1 MSQFRSQ
8 KMTKKVV
15 GVIAARMGSTRLPGK
30 VLAPIMN
37 RPMLSFLIERVKRA
51 KTVDEIVVATTT
63 KADDDRIAV
72 LAKKEGVGVFRGS
85 EEDVLGRVLAAAKK
99 HQADVI
105 VRLTGD
111 NPLTDPEYIDKGVKL
126 FLSGKYDYVAN
137 DNIELT
143 MPRGLDV
150 EIFSAVSLENV
161 SRITNNPDD
170 REHVTRFFYQHPK
183 MFRLKAFGPPKK
195 DRLAGWHL
203 AVDTKRDLRLI
214 RKIFEALYPKNPDF
228 SYKDIVNLLKVG
240 VGFSAS

>member
-1 MSQFRSQ
+1 MRLYR
-8 KMTKKVV
+8 KMKPRVL
-15 GVIAARMGSTRLPGK
+15 GIIATRMGSERLLGK

-37 RPMLSFLIERVKRA
+37 RPMLFFLIERIKRA
-51 KTVDEIVVATTT
+51 KSIDEIVVATTT
-63 KADDDRIAV
+63 KLEDDRIAV
-72 LAKKEGVGVFRGS
+72 LAEKQGAKVFRGS
-85 EEDVLGRVLAAAKK
+85 EKDVLGRVLAAAKK

-105 VRLTGD
+105 VRVTGD

-150 EIFSAVSLENV
+150 EIFSVKSLEKV

-170 REHVTRFFYQHPK
+170 REHVTRFFYQHPE